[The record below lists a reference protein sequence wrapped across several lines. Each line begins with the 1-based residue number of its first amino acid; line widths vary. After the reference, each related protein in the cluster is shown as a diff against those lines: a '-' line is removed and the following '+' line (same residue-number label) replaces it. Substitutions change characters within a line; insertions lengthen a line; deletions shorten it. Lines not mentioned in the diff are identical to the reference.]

1 MAKQVIDIHP
11 GKGMTVA
18 QSNEHLR
25 VAARGAYLS
34 RMSNNFDPTREKLNF
49 EVKRGGVI
57 TPLDKTNS
65 IPKRIR
71 EILSKRKIKDP
82 NRGMETPFYRTVAN
96 VILQGSREQMLR
108 LAFGDQKV
116 NLDKG
121 ADNTFIERKPEI
133 EQWALDMYKFMSKR
147 FGEENIAAFVVHLD
161 ETNPHIHCTL
171 LPIVDNKISWRK
183 FWIGDINDK
192 RVYRQNMLKLH
203 DELAKVNEKYGL
215 ERGEDITRTNARHRT
230 TAEYRAELSQ
240 KLKAE
245 NIALADEITKKRTIR
260 NKLDLEIIHAQA
272 RLKGLNTMIENLT
285 KRQVDIQSEIEGL
298 EKKLAEGKVSQQEYD
313 KNMSALEAELENVKV
328 NIADKQGKLQIAQ
341 EKLDALS
348 SSIEQKEE
356 HLEDVKKKLHDDK
369 AALNRL
375 SFLKAQGIQ
384 LSETTIGV
392 QSRMQAYED
401 ILKSLTPQQRNFI
414 ESVNNNSLLSEGSP
428 IVELAQNGTDVAAI
442 ATNLFLGYLNN
453 ATDISQGGGG
463 GAGPTSGW
471 GKKDDEDEFAFW
483 QRCFSMA
490 RKMKRSGPGRKR

>member
-1 MAKQVIDIHP
+1 MAKQVLDVHA
-11 GKGMTVA
+11 GKDMTVA

-25 VAARGAYLS
+25 VAARGAYVS
-34 RMSNNFDPTREKLNF
+34 RLSNNFDPTREKLNF
-49 EVKRGGVI
+49 EIKRGGVI
-57 TPLDKTNS
+57 TPLDKANS
-65 IPKRIR
+65 IPKRINA
-71 EILSKRKIKDP
+71 ILRKRKIKNP
-82 NRGMETPFYRTVAN
+82 NKGMSEPFYRTVAN
-96 VILQGSREQMLR
+96 IIIGGSREQMHR
-108 LAFGDQKV
+108 LAYGDQKV
-116 NLDKG
+116 DLKKG
-121 ADNTFIERKPEI
+121 ADNTFIQRKQDI
-133 EQWALDMYKFMSKR
+133 EQWALDMYKFMSEKY
-147 FGEENIAAFVVHLD
+147 GEDNIAAFVVHLD
-161 ETNPHIHCTL
+161 EMNPHIHCTL
-171 LPIVDNKISWRK
+171 LPINEKNKFSWKDYFGHTKQEGREL
-183 FWIGDINDK
+183 
-192 RVYRQNMLKLH
+192 YLKLH
-203 DELAKVNEKYGL
+203 DGLAEVNAKYGL
-215 ERGEDITRTNARHRT
+215 ERGADVTRTNARHRT

-272 RLKGLNTMIENLT
+272 RLKGLNTMIENLSQ
-285 KRQVDIQSEIEGL
+285 RQTDIQGEIDAL
-298 EKKLAEGKVSQQEYD
+298 EKRLAEGKVSQQEYD
-313 KNMSALEAELENVKV
+313 KNMSVLKAELENIKV
-328 NIADKQGKLQIAQ
+328 NIADKQGKLQVAQ

-348 SSIEQKEE
+348 STIEQKEE

-392 QSRMQAYED
+392 QSRMRAYED
-401 ILKSLTPQQRNFI
+401 ILKTLTPQQRNFI

-428 IVELAQNGTDVAAI
+428 IVELAQDGTDVAAI
-442 ATNLFLGYLNN
+442 ATNLFLGYLDN